1 MINKSNNTQIMY
13 NGFCPYTNSLES
25 LLEYPSLLE
34 QPSKRAAYPMLGFF

>member
-1 MINKSNNTQIMY
+1 MTNKSNKIQIIY

-34 QPSKRAAYPMLGFF
+34 